1 MKQSRA
7 EVQKRQNQILEMFHG
22 NDALQVSDVSQILR
36 VSEITIRRDFDYLE
50 KKGYITRFHGGATLN
65 TSREGISPYT
75 EGSPLLHSREKQMI
89 ALAVSSL
96 LEDNQTVFMNAGTT
110 ILEIFKAVR
119 SKHMRIVSNSAL
131 AGSVIGGS
139 SIEFICTGGIYQEK
153 TCSFT
158 GDFSTPLLSRI
169 YADACVL
176 GVDGLSSRDGITT
189 RTYSDTMLNDLMV
202 KRCKGL
208 KIIAADGSKIGRTF
222 SFTSF
227 PLSAVDILVTDSS
240 ADRDELSRIRDLG
253 IRVILAD
260 EQESPQLVLGTM

>member
-1 MKQSRA
+1 M
-7 EVQKRQNQILEMFHG
+7 QKRQNQILEMFHG

-131 AGSVIGGS
+131 AGSVI
-139 SIEFICTGGIYQEK
+139 EAMCDEYDPETGTARGRAYFD
-153 TCSFT
+153 S
-158 GDFSTPLLSRI
+158 P
-169 YADACVL
+169 
-176 GVDGLSSRDGITT
+176 GVDGSVVFPGPC
-189 RTYSDTMLNDLMV
+189 MP
-202 KRCKGL
+202 
-208 KIIAADGSKIGRTF
+208 GSIVQLRV
-222 SFTSF
+222 
-227 PLSAVDILVTDSS
+227 LSAEDG
-240 ADRDELSRIRDLG
+240 ELRCELI
-253 IRVILAD
+253 
-260 EQESPQLVLGTM
+260 